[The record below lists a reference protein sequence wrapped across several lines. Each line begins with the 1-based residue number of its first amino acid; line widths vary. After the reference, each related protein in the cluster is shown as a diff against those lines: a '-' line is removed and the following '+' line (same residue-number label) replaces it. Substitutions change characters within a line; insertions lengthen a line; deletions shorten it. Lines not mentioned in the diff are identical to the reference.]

1 MLFSKKCVYALRATL
16 YIAKN
21 NSDGYVSIS
30 AISDDLKVSF
40 HFLTKI
46 LQILTRHKLMK
57 SYRGPNGGINLAKP
71 AGDITV
77 LEIVNIID
85 GEKTFRECILG
96 LPNCDEK
103 HPCPLHDKWI
113 SSCEDLKNSLASLT
127 IKDLVLDLKKLN
139 LRLTA

>member
-1 MLFSKKCVYALRATL
+1 MKFSKKCVYALRATI
-16 YIAKN
+16 YIAKS
-21 NSDGYVSIS
+21 NSNGYLSIGE
-30 AISDDLKVSF
+30 ISDELKISF

-46 LQILTRHKLMK
+46 LQTLTQHKLMK

-71 AGDITV
+71 ASDITV

-85 GEKTFRECILG
+85 GEKIFRECILG
-96 LPNCDEK
+96 LPTCEEK

-113 SSCEDLKNSLASLT
+113 SSCEDLKNNLASLT